1 MMMMATTDM
10 FYCSLLISDLEG
22 EIKTISEAMNAME
35 VDDEVAT

>member
-1 MMMMATTDM
+1 
-10 FYCSLLISDLEG
+10 LISDLEG